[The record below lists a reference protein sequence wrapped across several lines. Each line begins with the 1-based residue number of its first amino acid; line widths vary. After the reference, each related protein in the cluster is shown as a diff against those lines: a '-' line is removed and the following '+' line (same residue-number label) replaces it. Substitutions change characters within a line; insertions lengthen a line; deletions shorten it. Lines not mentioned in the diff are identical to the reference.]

1 MKRILTNMSHHYGE
15 YWTEWSDLK
24 RNPDAD
30 KNEDNLLMEVK
41 SFLLTLEQ
49 HVRPCV
55 ELLFLLLIMVMRL
68 C

>member
-1 MKRILTNMSHHYGE
+1 MSHHYGE

-30 KNEDNLLMEVK
+30 KSEDNLLMEVK

-49 HVRPCV
+49 TEKTR
-55 ELLFLLLIMVMRL
+55 ELLGKLEKEIKVYKRTLSDF
-68 C
+68 